1 MLIFQLF
8 LQISEIFFQKA
19 IVQYVTLKTVAFY
32 LKKIQPF
39 L

>member
-19 IVQYVTLKTVAFY
+19 IVQYILKIVAFY